1 VARFQSKVLFL
12 IVCDIYVWHVKMSG
26 DMTYVKNLP
35 LTEIVAPINN
45 IDGNTVA
52 HTFVRVALF
61 NK

>member
-26 DMTYVKNLP
+26 DMTYVKN
-35 LTEIVAPINN
+35 EIVAPINN